1 MHRIRFSPPAHVQL
15 SKATN
20 PGLQINSV
28 DGFLQCGT
36 KRKNDCTYEGLDT
49 VMERWRMMVATPKY
63 NEELVATQ
71 VLLHDCVLLR
81 RCICAFLCDVSD
93 ISGGEMEV

>member
-1 MHRIRFSPPAHVQL
+1 MLP
-15 SKATN
+15 
-20 PGLQINSV
+20 
-28 DGFLQCGT
+28 
-36 KRKNDCTYEGLDT
+36 
-49 VMERWRMMVATPKY
+49 PKY

-71 VLLHDCVLLR
+71 ILLHDCVLLR